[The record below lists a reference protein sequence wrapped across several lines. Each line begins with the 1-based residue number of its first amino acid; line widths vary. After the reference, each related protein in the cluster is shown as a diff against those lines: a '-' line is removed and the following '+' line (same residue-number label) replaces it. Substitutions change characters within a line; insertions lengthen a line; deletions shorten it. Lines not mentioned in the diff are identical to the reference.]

1 MQAPIRILYAEDDP
15 DIRQLVSML
24 LEFAGGF
31 TLKACSSGLEA
42 LNEIDAFEP
51 QLLLFDVMM
60 PGMNGPDAL
69 SQIRKLEAY
78 RDTPVIFMTAKVQP
92 DEMQA
97 YLDLGA
103 VRVISKPFDPM
114 TLVEE
119 IQEAW
124 NKKSVWYNI
133 QWWKDLVQAKF
144 SELKKSFSITIR
156 AKVAEVR
163 LSWNMLKTEPSDL
176 ATFEILHR
184 QAHSPRRY
192 LHNIWVWIHLHFSNK
207 IELTL
212 DQAQSQCLLYNNIE

>member
-24 LEFAGGF
+24 LEFTGGF

-60 PGMNGPDAL
+60 PGMNGPEVL
-69 SQIRKLEAY
+69 LQIRKLEAY
-78 RDTPVIFMTAKVQP
+78 RDTPAIFMTAKVQP
-92 DEMQA
+92 DEMQG

-114 TLVEE
+114 TLAEE

-124 NKKSVWYNI
+124 NKKSV
-133 QWWKDLVQAKF
+133 
-144 SELKKSFSITIR
+144 
-156 AKVAEVR
+156 
-163 LSWNMLKTEPSDL
+163 
-176 ATFEILHR
+176 
-184 QAHSPRRY
+184 
-192 LHNIWVWIHLHFSNK
+192 
-207 IELTL
+207 
-212 DQAQSQCLLYNNIE
+212 